1 MKKRLQVLLFV
12 ILLAS
17 CSGLPNI
24 PSLLATPTVPPPTE
38 TPTPFISETPIPTQ
52 NLFATS
58 TATPFTFTPT
68 VTSIGADLYTPT
80 GTETEIPTG
89 APTGFPSP
97 NIPLDPS
104 NSGYFTPQS
113 TGFLAVLVS
122 NNTMYWNSGP
132 CMPRNIK
139 FSAFVEDQINTHQ
152 VLLFTRLRE
161 KSDTL
166 LVTKWNSGALMVKED
181 NGSFNYDIR
190 TFNLRQYYYFINA
203 WIEYQLVALNEANE
217 VIGRTPVYDRNVSL
231 VMCRP
236 ILSAPTVQPTPTP

>member
-1 MKKRLQVLLFV
+1 MKKCIQLLMFG
-12 ILLAS
+12 ILITG
-17 CSGLPNI
+17 CSGLPNL
-24 PSLLATPTVPPPTE
+24 PALLASPTSPPPTE

-58 TATPFTFTPT
+58 TPTLVTFTPT

-80 GTETEIPTG
+80 GTATDIPTDF
-89 APTGFPSP
+89 PTPD
-97 NIPLDPS
+97 IPLDPS
-104 NSGYFTPQS
+104 SSDFFTPQS
-113 TGFLAVLVS
+113 TGFLAILIS
-122 NNTMYWNSGP
+122 NGTMYWNSGP

-181 NGSFNYDIR
+181 NGSFNYDIH
-190 TFNLRQYYYFINA
+190 TWNLRQYYYFINA
-203 WIEYQLVALNEANE
+203 WLEYQLVALNEDNE
-217 VIGRTPVYDRNVSL
+217 VIGRTPIYDRNVSL

-236 ILSAPTVQPTPTP
+236 SFPAPTAQPTP

>member
-1 MKKRLQVLLFV
+1 MKKLIPLFLLLV
-12 ILLAS
+12 ILAG
-17 CSGLPNI
+17 CSGLPNL
-24 PSLLATPTVPPPTE
+24 PALLASPTPAPPTA

-58 TATPFTFTPT
+58 TPTPLTFTPT
-68 VTSIGADLYTPT
+68 VTALGAELFTPT
-80 GTETEIPTG
+80 GTETSFPTDF
-89 APTGFPSP
+89 PTP
-97 NIPLDPS
+97 NIPLGTS
-104 NSGYFTPQS
+104 GSGYFTPQS
-113 TGFLAVLVS
+113 TGFLTILVS
-122 NNTMYWNSGP
+122 SNTMYWNSGP

-139 FSAFVEDQINTHQ
+139 FSAFVEDQINTDY

-166 LVTKWNSGALMVKED
+166 LLTKWNSGALMVKED

-190 TFNLRQYYYFINA
+190 TFNLRQYYYFVNA
-203 WIEYQLVALNEANE
+203 WLEYQLVAFNEANE

-236 ILSAPTVQPTPTP
+236 ILSAPTVPATSTP

>member
-1 MKKRLQVLLFV
+1 MKTFLPVFLIV
-12 ILLAS
+12 MILSGCAS
-17 CSGLPNI
+17 LP
-24 PSLLATPTVPPPTE
+24 PLLATRTAPPPLE
-38 TPTPFISETPIPTQ
+38 TATPFVSETPIPTQ

-58 TATPFTFTPT
+58 TPTPLTFTPT
-68 VTSIGADLYTPT
+68 VTVIGAELFTPT
-80 GTETEIPTG
+80 STETSVPLDLPTP
-89 APTGFPSP
+89 A
-97 NIPLDPS
+97 IPLDPNS
-104 NSGYFTPQS
+104 SGYFTPQS
-113 TGFLAVLVS
+113 TGFLAVLIS

-139 FSAFVEDQINTHQ
+139 FSAFVEDQINTDH

-166 LVTKWNSGALMVKED
+166 LLTKWNSGALMVKGD

-203 WIEYQLVALNEANE
+203 WLEYQLVAFNEDNE

-236 ILSAPTVQPTPTP
+236 ILSGPAPQPTSTP